1 MLVDGLEV
9 APGDFFF
16 FGGITIE
23 VPSAFLES
31 GPGGVSSSGNIPVSL
46 VSEVE
51 AGQDFALVWF
61 AEELSNGSLLKAEQK
76 YGILT
81 NSSLQLPPIPSSN
94 APYAAFFV
102 GEDPIRPTNLSIQAR
117 VPALDCRIEA
127 NRFEVRFTIDT
138 RTSENVTFDLES
150 LELESSDF
158 GLLRGISPEVV
169 ETNGNLQTLCLEYPE
184 TVMEQPDL
192 LTRVRVISTLE

>member
-1 MLVDGLEV
+1 
-9 APGDFFF
+9 
-16 FGGITIE
+16 
-23 VPSAFLES
+23 
-31 GPGGVSSSGNIPVSL
+31 
-46 VSEVE
+46 
-51 AGQDFALVWF
+51 
-61 AEELSNGSLLKAEQK
+61 
-76 YGILT
+76 
-81 NSSLQLPPIPSSN
+81 
-94 APYAAFFV
+94 
-102 GEDPIRPTNLSIQAR
+102 